1 MPWLYLNPLIF
12 KNNKED
18 NVTLPIKLDQ
28 LTIPKASPQAAKV
41 LTYLSSEEPDMN
53 EVNAIIMQDPV
64 LAGTLL
70 RYANS
75 PLYRRGG
82 EISNVPAATQMIGLK
97 NVRSAVVMTALRS
110 TCPDDSELTKDIMQ
124 HSLGIAALC
133 KLIAKKSC
141 PAKADDL
148 ELLGLLH
155 DIGMAVLASNFEA
168 EYKILL
174 ARAKSENIAVDKLEE
189 EAFSFNHDQIS
200 ARALQEFRLPKRHE
214 HVLTNF
220 HQPPD
225 KSETDDDL
233 IKERAVLV
241 LAHQLLYEMRG
252 DDTCDETLFEST
264 SELMVTLGLDEATL
278 EDILENALAHLSS
291 FAG

>member
-1 MPWLYLNPLIF
+1 M
-12 KNNKED
+12 
-18 NVTLPIKLDQ
+18 
-28 LTIPKASPQAAKV
+28 
-41 LTYLSSEEPDMN
+41 LTYLSSDDPDMN
-53 EVNAIIMQDPV
+53 AVNDIIMQDPV

-75 PLYRRGG
+75 PLYRRGA
-82 EISNVPAATQMIGLK
+82 EIGNVPAATRMIGIK
-97 NVRSAVVMTALRS
+97 NVRSAVVMTTLRA
-110 TCPDDSELTKDIMQ
+110 TCPNESELTKNILQ

-141 PAKADDL
+141 PAAADDL

-155 DIGMAVLASNFEA
+155 DIGMVVLASNVED
-168 EYKILL
+168 EYTTLL
-174 ARAKSENIAVDKLEE
+174 TRADAENIPVDKLEAME
-189 EAFSFNHDQIS
+189 LGFTHDQVS
-200 ARALQEFRLPKRHE
+200 ALALREFRLPKNHE
-214 HVLTNF
+214 YVLTHF
-220 HQPPD
+220 HQAFD
-225 KSETDDDL
+225 EDESDD
-233 IKERAVLV
+233 IIKKERAVLV

-264 SELMVTLGLDEATL
+264 DELMAILNLDEATL

>member
-1 MPWLYLNPLIF
+1 
-12 KNNKED
+12 
-18 NVTLPIKLDQ
+18 VTSSIKLDQ
-28 LTIPKASPQAAKV
+28 LNIPKASPQAAKV
-41 LTYLSSEEPDMN
+41 LTYLSSEEPDMK
-53 EVNAIIMQDPV
+53 EVNNTIMQDPV

-75 PLYRRGG
+75 PLYRRGN
-82 EISNVPAATQMIGLK
+82 EISNVPAATQMIGIK
-97 NVRSAVVMTALRS
+97 NVRSAVVMTTLRA
-110 TCPDDSELTKDIMQ
+110 TCPDESEMTKTILQ

-155 DIGMAVLASNFEA
+155 DVGMVVLAANLED
-168 EYKILL
+168 EYGTLL
-174 ARAKSENIAVDKLEE
+174 ARAKAEYIPIDKLEE
-189 EAFSFNHDQIS
+189 ETFGFNHDQIS
-200 ARALQEFRLPKRHE
+200 VRALHEFRLPKRHE
-214 HVLTNF
+214 HVLTHF

-225 KSETDDDL
+225 ENETDDDL

-252 DDTCDETLFEST
+252 DDSSNETLFEST
-264 SELMVTLGLDEATL
+264 DELMATLGLNEAIL